1 MEVWPATT
9 KDAATS
15 AFLFK
20 ALVIARYGAPAQV
33 ISDGGPEFR
42 GQFHEMLTSCLVDH
56 RYITPGSPQSN
67 GLAERAVQ
75 SCKLATAKIGAMPNV
90 HENTW
95 DMLLQ
100 NFLTAYRITKQA
112 STKYSPYELLFAR
125 EPVLPGEL
133 QRAYQNQLDFDADTP
148 GHLEAL
154 TADLLE
160 RASRLA
166 TATPLCLA
174 NLQVEQHRD
183 TLRYALTRSG
193 NYLPRLREFQVGDL
207 VYVIKT
213 NHGPTQPGTHDDI
226 LQIMGF
232 EDSGVANEV
241 RRCRL

>member
-1 MEVWPATT
+1 M
-9 KDAATS
+9 
-15 AFLFK
+15 
-20 ALVIARYGAPAQV
+20 
-33 ISDGGPEFR
+33 
-42 GQFHEMLTSCLVDH
+42 
-56 RYITPGSPQSN
+56 
-67 GLAERAVQ
+67 
-75 SCKLATAKIGAMPNV
+75 
-90 HENTW
+90 
-95 DMLLQ
+95 LQ

-133 QRAYQNQLDFDADTP
+133 QRAYQHHLDFDADTP

-160 RASRLA
+160 RAGRLA

-174 NLQVEQHRD
+174 NLQVAQHRD

-193 NYLPRLREFQVGDL
+193 TYLPRLREFQVGDL
-207 VYVIKT
+207 VYVIKQ

-232 EDSGVANEV
+232 RDSGVAMCEGADAKTINLNV
-241 RRCRL
+241 TVTFTDGQWQCYFFRLFWVIFLLRFLKKKRLTARVLRRGTDPKQVPAIANGGSRM